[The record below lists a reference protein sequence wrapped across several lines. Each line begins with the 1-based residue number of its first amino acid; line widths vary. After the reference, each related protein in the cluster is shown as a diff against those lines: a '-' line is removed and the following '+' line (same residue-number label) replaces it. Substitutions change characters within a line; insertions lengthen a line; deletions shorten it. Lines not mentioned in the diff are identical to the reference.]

1 MEIAWREM
9 ETGFVGERC
18 FVHARGGIS
27 PDGRE
32 IVITTQPL
40 RLSGCDVFYGLYMLR
55 SLDGGQSWSEIVEQ
69 PELRRRSCGD
79 GLEIA
84 MSDATPAW
92 HAATGRF
99 LLTGHSVLYRNDEL
113 YPPPR
118 PRCTMYSVF
127 DSAAGRWSVPKT
139 LEMPGDWFN
148 CGAGCTQ
155 RVDLD
160 NGEILLPEVIMYNS
174 DALAPEDVPTEWD
187 DLLDAK
193 YEDQI
198 IIRDV
203 MASGTM
209 RTIYCCM
216 IYAQGGDDPTA
227 GYEWL
232 AALDKNTK
240 EYAQNPTDLY
250 LKLARQ
256 EGTLSLWNLQ
266 DIMIQKLVNEQ
277 PFDYVIPA
285 SGAPILVDAVGIVKG
300 AKNLEGAK
308 AFYEFLFTPEI
319 KLALA
324 ENMYQIPA
332 QGDIPQDQLPQ
343 WIQDLELVAMDI
355 DWSVVAEKEME
366 WMTYWDENIKG
377 KN

>member
-1 MEIAWREM
+1 MEITWREI
-9 ETGFVGERC
+9 ETGFAGERC

-160 NGEILLPEVIMYNS
+160 NGEILLPIYFMNRQESMEPWNS
-174 DALAPEDVPTEWD
+174 SFHTVVVRCAFSGETLQVLEIGRPLDLGVPRG
-187 DLLDAK
+187 L
-193 YEDQI
+193 YEPSLVRLGSDFYL
-198 IIRDV
+198 
-203 MASGTM
+203 TM
-209 RTIYCCM
+209 RNDERGYV
-216 IYAQGGDDPTA
+216 AHSRDGLNFSSPVEWRFDDGGEL
-227 GYEWL
+227 GNY
-232 AALDKNTK
+232 NT
-240 EYAQNPTDLY
+240 QQHWITGGGRLY
-250 LKLARQ
+250 LVYTRR
-256 EGTLSLWNLQ
+256 
-266 DIMIQKLVNEQ
+266 
-277 PFDYVIPA
+277 
-285 SGAPILVDAVGIVKG
+285 GAGNDHVFRHRAP
-300 AKNLEGAK
+300 
-308 AFYEFLFTPEI
+308 LF
-319 KLALA
+319 
-324 ENMYQIPA
+324 
-332 QGDIPQDQLPQ
+332 
-343 WIQDLELVAMDI
+343 
-355 DWSVVAEKEME
+355 VAEVDRETLRVIRSSEQIAVPERGARLGNFGCMHLSDRESWVIASE
-366 WMTYWDENIKG
+366 WMQTNPPEPSDWKRCMRYGSRNSIFLSRLRFD
-377 KN
+377 